1 MEPSN
6 PRASQHRPTNTR
18 WKERSGYGDRESVR
32 GIFTSMDVLGSIDF
46 AALNAACERYG
57 VAELAVFG
65 SVAAGDAGPDS
76 DVDLLYVLRDGVHL
90 GWAINDLADDLENVL
105 GRPVDLVSK
114 QALHARLRDVVL
126 AQAQVVY
133 AA

>member
-1 MEPSN
+1 MSP
-6 PRASQHRPTNTR
+6 
-18 WKERSGYGDRESVR
+18 
-32 GIFTSMDVLGSIDF
+32 LGSIDVV
-46 AALNAACERYG
+46 ALSAACERYG

-65 SVAAGDAGPDS
+65 SVATGEAGPDS
-76 DVDLLYVLRDGVHL
+76 DIDVLYVLRDGVHL
-90 GWAINDLADDLENVL
+90 GWAINDLSDELEQVL

-114 QALHARLRDVVL
+114 GALHARLKDAVL

>member
-1 MEPSN
+1 MYP
-6 PRASQHRPTNTR
+6 
-18 WKERSGYGDRESVR
+18 
-32 GIFTSMDVLGSIDF
+32 LGSIDV
-46 AALNAACERYG
+46 AALSAACERYG

-65 SVAAGDAGPDS
+65 SVATGEAGPDS
-76 DVDLLYVLRDGVHL
+76 DVDVLYVLRDGVHL
-90 GWAINDLADDLENVL
+90 GWAINDLSDELEQVL

-114 QALHARLRDVVL
+114 RALHARLRDAVL

>member
-1 MEPSN
+1 MS
-6 PRASQHRPTNTR
+6 S
-18 WKERSGYGDRESVR
+18 
-32 GIFTSMDVLGSIDF
+32 LGSIDV
-46 AALNAACERYG
+46 AALSAVCERYG

-65 SVAAGDAGPDS
+65 SVATGEAGPDS
-76 DVDLLYVLRDGVHL
+76 DIDVLYVLRDGVHL
-90 GWAINDLADDLENVL
+90 GWAFNDLSDELERVL

-114 QALHARLRDVVL
+114 RALHARLRDAVL